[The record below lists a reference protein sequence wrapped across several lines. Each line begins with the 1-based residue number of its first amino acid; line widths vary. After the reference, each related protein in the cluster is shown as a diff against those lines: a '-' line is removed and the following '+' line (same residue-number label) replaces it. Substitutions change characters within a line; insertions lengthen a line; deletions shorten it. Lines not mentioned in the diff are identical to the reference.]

1 MGIYKELGYTTSIS
15 KVSENV
21 FKRIIVCCNLIYF
34 PTLHKSFWL
43 LKTNIS
49 SKTVKNIFELDK
61 WMLFH
66 FPIFDRP
73 FLVTQQKI
81 FLYPLK
87 SSENLWFSGVSR
99 GYRKKPMTLSELKG
113 KRHLLNVN
121 NKDNRMKN
129 RWAISKN
136 SHWTKSLC
144 KFLLIHR
151 ANTLLKS
158 KIKAIEKQ
166 KRSSRVFTINNYL
179 FTEHLESNVI
189 LLYLS
194 EKSEN
199 RKGFR
204 FVTLGANELKCAKEF
219 QYPYFILKTS

>member
-1 MGIYKELGYTTSIS
+1 MVNIVKLVPTHKILAKINQNKAMGIYKELGYTTSIS

-99 GYRKKPMTLSELKG
+99 GVQKETNDIIWV
-113 KRHLLNVN
+113 KR
-121 NKDNRMKN
+121 
-129 RWAISKN
+129 
-136 SHWTKSLC
+136 
-144 KFLLIHR
+144 
-151 ANTLLKS
+151 
-158 KIKAIEKQ
+158 
-166 KRSSRVFTINNYL
+166 
-179 FTEHLESNVI
+179 
-189 LLYLS
+189 
-194 EKSEN
+194 
-199 RKGFR
+199 
-204 FVTLGANELKCAKEF
+204 
-219 QYPYFILKTS
+219 

>member
-144 KFLLIHR
+144 
-151 ANTLLKS
+151 
-158 KIKAIEKQ
+158 
-166 KRSSRVFTINNYL
+166 
-179 FTEHLESNVI
+179 HLESNVI